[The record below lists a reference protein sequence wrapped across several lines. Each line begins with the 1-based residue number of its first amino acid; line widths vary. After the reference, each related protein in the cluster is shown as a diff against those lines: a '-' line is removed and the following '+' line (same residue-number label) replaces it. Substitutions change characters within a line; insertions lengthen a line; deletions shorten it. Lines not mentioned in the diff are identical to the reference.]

1 MLKRL
6 SALST
11 KVAICFFSRKRVP
24 LRSTPS
30 NSPKRKPATLRS
42 TRFPRRTAP
51 MQSKKGHLDVLVFP
65 DFFPNQGGLP
75 SYCSWTARPSAVLLP
90 LAPNLR
96 LMKPS
101 HKQHSTLFS
110 TRSNQDQLSS
120 SLQRASEMIRGNA

>member
-1 MLKRL
+1 
-6 SALST
+6 
-11 KVAICFFSRKRVP
+11 
-24 LRSTPS
+24 
-30 NSPKRKPATLRS
+30 
-42 TRFPRRTAP
+42 

-65 DFFPNQGGLP
+65 DFFPNQGELP
-75 SYCSWTARPSAVLLP
+75 SYCKRTARPSAVLLP